1 MFLRYFLENK
11 NLFQIGLLHLISV
24 PPRVEDLPFLLTPE
38 DWLKL
43 HSPYEE
49 LGHTPEEFR

>member
-1 MFLRYFLENK
+1 MFFRDIFLENK
-11 NLFQIGLLHLISV
+11 NLFQIGLLHLISI
-24 PPRVEDLPFLLTPE
+24 PPAEDLPFLLTPE

-43 HSPYEE
+43 HSPHED